1 MRILG
6 FRVLAVGLT
15 VWALAAGSWAGDD
28 KDKKG
33 GNEGAPMTVV
43 NATPDLQA
51 GNLSLEGAGFGVNP
65 GRVTLNG
72 GPLTV
77 LFWSDTEILAQ
88 LPPAPRPASYLLTVF
103 RPRSKKE
110 RDEKGGPEEAAD
122 FIATLG
128 AVGPEGEKGPIG
140 PTGAAGLPG
149 EPGPQGIQGPPGP
162 TGATGPQGPQGP
174 VGAIGPQGPVGA
186 TGPQGPVG
194 ATGQQGP
201 VGATGPQGPNG
212 AIGPQGVP
220 GPMGPM
226 GPQGLPGLVGPTG
239 PQGPTGP
246 TGASAVGNCAADE
259 VLTGDNKCKTLEAAS
274 GIFVKEGASN
284 GGRLRLSADVP
295 GPDSDAVGVAFP
307 FQPDNHVLV
316 VENQRGTDSE
326 TDTSHHNTGGVAVI
340 LNSHS
345 PSLVPG
351 IANRINTNDN
361 YVTFF
366 SRDGN
371 GSDKIVG
378 RIEGVSPLDV
388 TNIFTGLAAVAIQ
401 ANPADLFKLNVEF
414 NPVADWLKV
423 DWPTLTGG
431 STGSLTHPGFV
442 APSLTGGSFT
452 HTNRAPSFSPG
463 SLPTASFSPGSL
475 PYIYWPNDVPIWD
488 WYFSSGSLP
497 SLSFGQGS
505 LPSINW
511 GSLAE
516 PALGFSLTFPNLNLG
531 SLGQAG
537 LGLQYT
543 PPTFPTLTAGGITET
558 NSPFKTFS
566 LTVDPIELGQLGD
579 RFVEQFGR
587 LAGLAFKAKNDPVGF
602 GITYVK
608 AGFTAGVTYE
618 SGAGDYAEWLERL
631 DPEEKLAVTDVVG
644 VFAGK
649 IAKKTE
655 GADQVMV
662 VSFKPVVLGNMP
674 PDGHKHLYEKVAFLG
689 QTLVKIRGPFAKG
702 DLILPSGLND
712 GTAIAVAP
720 DKLAPG
726 QWSQVLGVSWDQGGG
741 LTGGGIN
748 LGNVA
753 VGMSAS
759 PMAGVVQAAL
769 SRSDARMADLKA
781 GNETLATELTAVRTR
796 LAGVEAMNSRLLS
809 LAAAVEELKAELNQA
824 ASSRNVFTR
833 ATPNP

>member
-1 MRILG
+1 MTHFGSR
-6 FRVLAVGLT
+6 F
-15 VWALAAGSWAGDD
+15 LAAGLVLALATGSWASDD

-33 GNEGAPMTVV
+33 GEGAPMTVV

-51 GNLSLEGAGFGVNP
+51 GNLSLEGAGFGVYP
-65 GRVTLNG
+65 GRVALNG
-72 GPLTV
+72 EPLTV
-77 LFWSDTEILAQ
+77 LFWSNAEILVE
-88 LPPAPRPASYLLTVF
+88 LPPAPRPGSYLVTVF

-140 PTGAAGLPG
+140 PTGEAGLPG
-149 EPGPQGIQGPPGP
+149 EPGPEGTQGPPGP

-174 VGAIGPQGPVGA
+174 VGA
-186 TGPQGPVG
+186 TGPQGP
-194 ATGQQGP
+194 T
-201 VGATGPQGPNG
+201 GATGPL
-212 AIGPQGVP
+212 GVP
-220 GPMGPM
+220 GPMGPMGPM
-226 GPQGLPGLVGPTG
+226 GPQGLPGLVGPAG

-246 TGASAVGNCAADE
+246 TGPSAVGNCAADE
-259 VLTGDNKCKTLEAAS
+259 VLAGDNKCKTLEAPS
-274 GIFVKEGASN
+274 GIFVREGASN
-284 GGRLRLSADVP
+284 GGQLRLSADVP

-307 FQPDNHVLV
+307 FRPDNHVLV
-316 VENQRGTDSE
+316 VENQRATDSE
-326 TDTSHHNTGGVAVI
+326 TDTTHHNTGGVAVI

-345 PSLVPG
+345 PDLIPG

-371 GSDKIVG
+371 GADKIVG
-378 RIEGVSPLDV
+378 RIEGVSPFDV

-401 ANPADLFKLNVEF
+401 ANPADLFKLNLEF
-414 NPVADWLKV
+414 NPVKDWLSV
-423 DWPTLTGG
+423 DWPTLSGG
-431 STGSLTHPGFV
+431 SAGSLTHPGFV

-452 HTNRAPSFSPG
+452 HTAHAPSFSAG
-463 SLPTASFSPGSL
+463 SLPSASFSPGTL
-475 PYIYWPNDVPIWD
+475 PGIYWPGLDFANWRFDP
-488 WYFSSGSLP
+488 GSLP
-497 SLSFGQGS
+497 SLSFNQGS
-505 LPSINW
+505 LPGINW

-516 PALGFSLTFPNLNLG
+516 PALGFSLSFPTLSAG

-543 PPTFPTLTAGGITET
+543 PPTFPTLSLGSITEVK
-558 NSPFKTFS
+558 SPIKTFS
-566 LTVDPIELGQLGD
+566 LTVDPTELGQLGD

-608 AGFTAGVTYE
+608 AGFSAGVTYE

-631 DPEEKLAVTDVVG
+631 DPEEKLTVTDVVG

-649 IAKKTE
+649 ITKKTE
-655 GADQVMV
+655 GAAQVMV

-674 PDGHKHLYEKVAFLG
+674 PEGHKHLYEKVAFLG
-689 QTLVKIRGPFAKG
+689 QTLIKIRGPFAKG

-712 GTAIAVAP
+712 GTAIAIAP
-720 DKLAPG
+720 ERLAPG

-741 LTGGGIN
+741 LVGGGIS

-753 VGMSAS
+753 VGMSAA
-759 PMAGVVQAAL
+759 PMAGVVQAEL
-769 SRSDARMADLKA
+769 RRSEARMAELRA
-781 GNETLATELTAVRTR
+781 SNETLAAELNTVRAR
-796 LAGVEAMNSRLLS
+796 LAGVEALNSRLAS
-809 LAAAVEELKAELNQA
+809 LAAAVEALQAELNQA
-824 ASSRNVFTR
+824 ALSRVTLGHNTSTR
-833 ATPNP
+833 NPVANR

>member
-51 GNLSLEGAGFGVNP
+51 GNLSLEGAGFGVYP
-65 GRVTLNG
+65 GRVALNG
-72 GPLTV
+72 GPATV
-77 LFWSDTEILAQ
+77 LFWSNTEILVEM
-88 LPPAPRPASYLLTVF
+88 PPAPRPGSYLVTVF

-174 VGAIGPQGPVGA
+174 VGA
-186 TGPQGPVG
+186 
-194 ATGQQGP
+194 
-201 VGATGPQGPNG
+201 TGPQGPNG
-212 AIGPQGVP
+212 ATGPQGVP
-220 GPMGPM
+220 GPVGPM
-226 GPQGLPGLVGPTG
+226 GPQGLPGLPGLVGATG

-316 VENQRGTDSE
+316 VENQRGTESD
-326 TDTSHHNTGGVAVI
+326 TDTIHHNTGGVAVI

-345 PSLVPG
+345 PDLFPG

-366 SRDGN
+366 SRDGA
-371 GSDKIVG
+371 GADKIVG

-388 TNIFTGLAAVAIQ
+388 TNIFTGLAAVGIQ
-401 ANPADLFKLNVEF
+401 SNPADLFKLNVEF
-414 NPVADWLKV
+414 NPVKDWLSV

-452 HTNRAPSFSPG
+452 HTAHAPSFSVG
-463 SLPTASFSPGSL
+463 SLPSASFSPGTL
-475 PYIYWPNDVPIWD
+475 PGIYWPGIDFANWRFDP
-488 WYFSSGSLP
+488 GSLP
-497 SLSFGQGS
+497 SLSFNPGS

-516 PALGFSLTFPNLNLG
+516 PALGFSLTFPSLSAG

-543 PPTFPTLTAGGITET
+543 PPTFPTLSLGSINEVQ
-558 NSPFKTFS
+558 SPIKTFS
-566 LTVDPIELGQLGD
+566 LSWDSNEGTQLKD
-579 RFVEQFGR
+579 RFIEQFGR

-759 PMAGVVQAAL
+759 PIAGVVQAAL
-769 SRSDARMADLKA
+769 ARSEARMADLQA
-781 GNETLATELTAVRTR
+781 ANDTLLAELNGVRAR
-796 LAGVEAMNSRLLS
+796 LSGVEAMNSRLLS

-824 ASSRNVFTR
+824 ASSRIAR
-833 ATPNP
+833 GSGSGATGDPSHR

>member
-1 MRILG
+1 MRHFGFRIL
-6 FRVLAVGLT
+6 AAGL
-15 VWALAAGSWAGDD
+15 VWALAAGSRAGDD
-28 KDKKG
+28 KDKKS

-43 NATPDLQA
+43 NATPDLPA
-51 GNLSLEGAGFGVNP
+51 GNLSLEGAGFGVYP

-72 GPLTV
+72 APLIV
-77 LFWSDTEILAQ
+77 LFWSDTEILVQ
-88 LPPAPRPASYLLTVF
+88 LPPSPRPGSYLMTVF
-103 RPRSKKE
+103 RPRSRKE
-110 RDEKGGPEEAAD
+110 RDEKGGPEEDAA

-128 AVGPEGEKGPIG
+128 AVGPQGEKGPSG
-140 PTGAAGLPG
+140 PGGETGLPG

-162 TGATGPQGPQGP
+162 IGATGNQGPQGP
-174 VGAIGPQGPVGA
+174 VGTAGPQGPS
-186 TGPQGPVG
+186 
-194 ATGQQGP
+194 
-201 VGATGPQGPNG
+201 G

-220 GPMGPM
+220 GPLGPL

-246 TGASAVGNCAADE
+246 TGASAAGNCAADE
-259 VLTGDNKCKTLEAAS
+259 VLTGDNRCKALDAPS
-274 GIFVKEGASN
+274 GIFVGEGASN

-316 VENQRGTDSE
+316 VENQRATESD
-326 TDTSHHNTGGVAVI
+326 TDTTRHNTGGVAVI

-345 PSLVPG
+345 PNLVPG

-371 GSDKIVG
+371 GVDRIVG
-378 RIEGVSPLDV
+378 RIEGVSPFDV
-388 TNIFTGLAAVAIQ
+388 TNIFTGLAAVGLQ
-401 ANPADLFKLNVEF
+401 ANPADLFKLKVEL
-414 NPVADWLKV
+414 NPVKDWLSV

-431 STGSLTHPGFV
+431 SAGSLSHPGFV
-442 APSLTGGSFT
+442 APALTGGSFT
-452 HTNRAPSFSPG
+452 HTNLAPSFSAG
-463 SLPTASFSPGSL
+463 TLPSASFSPGSL
-475 PYIYWPNDVPIWD
+475 PAIYWPGLDFANWRFDQ
-488 WYFSSGSLP
+488 GSLP
-497 SLSFGQGS
+497 SLSFSPGS

-511 GSLAE
+511 GSLAQ
-516 PALGFSLTFPNLNLG
+516 PALGFSLTFPSLSAG

-543 PPTFPTLTAGGITET
+543 PPTFPTLTPGGITEVK
-558 NSPFKTFS
+558 SPFKTFS
-566 LTVDPIELGQLGD
+566 LTVDTAELDQLGD

-587 LAGLAFKAKNDPVGF
+587 LASLAFKAKNDPVGF
-602 GITYVK
+602 AVGYAK
-608 AGFTAGVTYE
+608 AGFSAGVTYE

-655 GADQVMV
+655 GAAQVMV

-689 QTLVKIRGPFAKG
+689 QTLVKIRGPFNKG
-702 DLILPSGLND
+702 DLIVPSGLND
-712 GTAIAVAP
+712 GTAIAIAP
-720 DKLAPG
+720 ERLSPG
-726 QWSQVLGVSWDQGGG
+726 QWAQVLGVSWDQGGG
-741 LTGGGIN
+741 LSGGGIN

-759 PMAGVVQAAL
+759 PMAGVMQAEL
-769 SRSDARMADLKA
+769 KRSEARMTALQASNETLSAELNTVLARLSGVEAVNARLVSLAAVVEDLKA
-781 GNETLATELTAVRTR
+781 ERD
-796 LAGVEAMNSRLLS
+796 
-809 LAAAVEELKAELNQA
+809 QA
-824 ASSRNVFTR
+824 APSSRIAR
-833 ATPNP
+833 ANNR